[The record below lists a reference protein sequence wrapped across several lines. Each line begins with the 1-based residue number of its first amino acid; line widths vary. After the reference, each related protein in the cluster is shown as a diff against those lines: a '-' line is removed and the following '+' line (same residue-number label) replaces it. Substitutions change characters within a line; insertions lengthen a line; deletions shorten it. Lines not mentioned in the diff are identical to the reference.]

1 MAFCP
6 GLSIFWKIAK
16 KESTACKSEW
26 GDIAAGVPQGR
37 GHGTWLFNLMID
49 VDINTSDT
57 EKWKYV
63 DDTAIVEPVVKN

>member
-6 GLSIFWKIAK
+6 GLSIFWKIAN
-16 KESTACKSEW
+16 KESTACKCEW

-37 GHGTWLFNLMID
+37 GLGTWLFNLMID
-49 VDINTSDT
+49 DINTSDT